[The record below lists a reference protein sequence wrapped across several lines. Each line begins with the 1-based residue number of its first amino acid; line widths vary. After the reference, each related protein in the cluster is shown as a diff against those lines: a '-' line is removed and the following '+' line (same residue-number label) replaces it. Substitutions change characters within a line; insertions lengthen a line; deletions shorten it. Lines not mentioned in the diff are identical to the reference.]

1 MNDKPS
7 KVPLIAA
14 AITVILGGSVATE
27 ALAQQPN
34 VTLKGGNAI
43 YSVPAA
49 ERRAPN
55 LSNIGDAQAMP
66 LPTVDQPPIDMMGE
80 ALRQPATAPLGKP
93 GYSPG
98 APGTGLQSP
107 MQLPLEQ
114 DDVTSELFLEE
125 GGGVEPQE
133 FGTGGV
139 PYTTSR
145 VDTVGNNVSKTY
157 PYSAAGKLYF
167 RDGAGNYVCSA
178 SLIKRGVIVTAA
190 HCVSKFGE
198 NRFYTNFQF
207 VPAKYNTLA
216 PFGVWTAESV
226 YIKTSYFNGTDSCAV
241 RGIVCVNDVAVI
253 RLAPQSGAFPGTRT
267 GWFGYGWAGYGFT
280 PNNLALIN
288 QLGYPVSHDAG
299 NIMQRTDS
307 QGVVSPSDS
316 NNTVWGSRQTGGSS
330 GGPEL
335 VNLGFQGVLATPL
348 GSEAATNTV
357 VGATSWGYT
366 NPAVKL
372 QGASPF
378 TANNIV
384 SLVNSACLVSGT
396 TRAACK

>member
-7 KVPLIAA
+7 KISLVAAVTIA
-14 AITVILGGSVATE
+14 ILGSSVASE
-27 ALAQQPN
+27 AFALQPN

-43 YSVPAA
+43 YAVPAA

-55 LSNIGDAQAMP
+55 LASIGDAQAMP
-66 LPTVDQPPIDMMGE
+66 LPTVDESPIDLMGE
-80 ALRQPATAPLGKP
+80 ALRQPDSAPMGKP
-93 GYSPG
+93 IYSPG
-98 APGTGLQSP
+98 APGTGLLIP
-107 MQLPLEQ
+107 MQVPLEQ
-114 DDVTSELFLEE
+114 DAVTSELFLEE
-125 GGGVEPQE
+125 GSGVAPQE

-167 RDGAGNYVCSA
+167 KDGAGNYVCSA

-190 HCVSKFGE
+190 HCVSEFGE

-216 PFGVWTAESV
+216 PFGVWTAEQV
-226 YIKTSYFNGTDSCAV
+226 LIKTSYFNGTDPCAV
-241 RGIVCVNDVAVI
+241 RGIVCANDVAVI
-253 RLAPQSGAFPGTRT
+253 RLAPQSGTFPGTRT
-267 GWFGYGWAGYGFT
+267 GWFGYGAAGYGFT

-288 QLGYPVSHDAG
+288 QLGYPVSHDSG

-307 QGVVSPSDS
+307 QGVVTPSNS

-335 VNLGFQGVLATPL
+335 VNLGFQGVLTTPL
-348 GSEAATNTV
+348 GSEAARNIV

-366 NPAVKL
+366 SPDVKL

>member
-1 MNDKPS
+1 MNNKSS
-7 KVPLIAA
+7 KISLIAA
-14 AITVILGGSVATE
+14 AITVILGGSVVTE

-43 YSVPAA
+43 YSVPTAD
-49 ERRAPN
+49 RRAPN
-55 LSNIGDAQAMP
+55 LTSIGDAQAMP
-66 LPTVDQPPIDMMGE
+66 LPTVDQSPMDLVGE
-80 ALRQPATAPLGKP
+80 ALRQPDAAPMGKP

-98 APGTGLQSP
+98 APGNGLQSP

-125 GGGVEPQE
+125 GSGVEPQE

-139 PYTTSR
+139 PFTTSR
-145 VDTVGNNVSKTY
+145 VDTVVNNLSRTY

-167 RDGAGNYVCSA
+167 KIGTGNYVCSA
-178 SLIKRGVIVTAA
+178 SLIKQGVIVTAA
-190 HCVSKFGE
+190 HCVAEFGK
-198 NRFYTNFQF
+198 NKFYTNFQF

-216 PFGVWTAESV
+216 PFGVWNAENV
-226 YIKTSYFNGTDSCAV
+226 YIKTSYFNGTDSCAQ
-241 RGIVCVNDVAVI
+241 RGVVCANDVAVI
-253 RLAPQSGAFPGTRT
+253 RLAAQSGTFPGTRT
-267 GWFGYGWAGYGFT
+267 GWLGYGWAGYGFT

-307 QGVVSPSDS
+307 QGVVSPSNS

-335 VNLGFQGVLATPL
+335 VNLGIRGVLTTSV
-348 GSEAATNTV
+348 GSEAGPNTV

-366 NPAVKL
+366 DPAVKL

-396 TRAACK
+396 TRAACR

>member
-1 MNDKPS
+1 M
-7 KVPLIAA
+7 
-14 AITVILGGSVATE
+14 
-27 ALAQQPN
+27 
-34 VTLKGGNAI
+34 KGGNAI

-49 ERRAPN
+49 DRRAPN
-55 LSNIGDAQAMP
+55 LTSIGNAQAMP
-66 LPTVDQPPIDMMGE
+66 LPTLDQSPMDLMSD
-80 ALRQPATAPLGKP
+80 ALRQPDTALMSKP

-98 APGTGLQSP
+98 APGNGLQNP
-107 MQLPLEQ
+107 MQIPLEQ

-125 GGGVEPQE
+125 GSGVEPQE

-167 RDGAGNYVCSA
+167 KDGAGNYVCSA

-190 HCVSKFGE
+190 HCVAEFGE
-198 NRFYTNFQF
+198 RRFYTNFQF

-216 PFGVWTAESV
+216 PFGVWNSESIS
-226 YIKTSYFNGTDSCAV
+226 IKTTYFDGTDSCAV
-241 RGIVCVNDVAVI
+241 RGIVCANDVAVI
-253 RLAPQSGAFPGTRT
+253 RLAPQSGTFPGTRT
-267 GWFGYGWAGYGFT
+267 GWFGYGWGGFGFT

-307 QGVVSPSDS
+307 QGVVSPSNS

-335 VNLGFQGVLATPL
+335 VNLGIRGVLTTPL
-348 GSEAATNTV
+348 GSEANTNTV

-366 NPAVKL
+366 SPAVKL

-378 TANNIV
+378 TTNNIV
-384 SLVNSACLVSGT
+384 SLVNTTCLVNGVL
-396 TRAACK
+396 RAACK

>member
-7 KVPLIAA
+7 RMSLVAA
-14 AITVILGGSVATE
+14 ATIAILGSSVATE
-27 ALAQQPN
+27 AFALQPN

-43 YSVPAA
+43 YAVPAA

-55 LSNIGDAQAMP
+55 LASIGDAQAMP
-66 LPTVDQPPIDMMGE
+66 LPTVDESPIDLMGE
-80 ALRQPATAPLGKP
+80 ALRQPDSAPMGKP
-93 GYSPG
+93 VYSPG
-98 APGTGLQSP
+98 APGTGLPSP
-107 MQLPLEQ
+107 MQVPLEQ
-114 DDVTSELFLEE
+114 DAVTSELFLEE
-125 GGGVEPQE
+125 GAGVEPQE

-167 RDGAGNYVCSA
+167 KDGAGNFVCSA

-190 HCVSKFGE
+190 HCVSLFGA

-207 VPAKYNTLA
+207 VPAKYKTLA
-216 PFGVWTAESV
+216 PFGVWTAESIS
-226 YIKTSYFNGTDSCAV
+226 IKTSYFNGTDPCAV
-241 RGIVCVNDVAVI
+241 RGIVCANDVAVI

-267 GWFGYGWAGYGFT
+267 GWFGYGAGGYGFT

-288 QLGYPVSHDAG
+288 QLGYPVSHDSG

-307 QGVVSPSDS
+307 QGVVSPSNS

-348 GSEAATNTV
+348 GSEAVPNIV

-366 NPAVKL
+366 SPAVKL

-396 TRAACK
+396 TRAACR